1 MDKRQS
7 APMKTDEAS
16 SSSDSQELKS
26 SNVVDSDGVGG
37 GGDAAPISS
46 LGSKISGSGGGNFSR
61 VNTTP
66 PKILSSDILEPVP
79 SEFNLE
85 RSITEGQRHNV
96 ILAEDAAQIFDEK
109 ITDHQKVRILTC
121 FHF

>member
-46 LGSKISGSGGGNFSR
+46 LGSKISGR
-61 VNTTP
+61 Q
-66 PKILSSDILEPVP
+66 
-79 SEFNLE
+79 
-85 RSITEGQRHNV
+85 SIS
-96 ILAEDAAQIFDEK
+96 
-109 ITDHQKVRILTC
+109 
-121 FHF
+121 